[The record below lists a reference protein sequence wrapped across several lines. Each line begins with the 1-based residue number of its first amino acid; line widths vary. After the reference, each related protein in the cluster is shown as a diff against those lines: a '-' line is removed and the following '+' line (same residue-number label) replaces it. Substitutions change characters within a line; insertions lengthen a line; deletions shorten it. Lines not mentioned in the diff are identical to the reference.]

1 MKIFFLVFSFIFL
14 QTGFAQTA
22 DTTAVLVHKD
32 PRMEILSKKQAS
44 VNAAIKKANARTMRG
59 YRLLIVNTTKR
70 DEAMDAKTKIYT
82 YYPELKAYLVYQS
95 PYFKLKAG
103 NFKTREEADR
113 YRIEL
118 NSIFPKGVFIL
129 NDLIEVTPEKE
140 GENKEL

>member
-1 MKIFFLVFSFIFL
+1 MKIFFLVLSLAFFQIGFS
-14 QTGFAQTA
+14 QTA

-32 PRMEILSKKQAS
+32 PRVEILSKKQAS
-44 VNAAIKKANARTMRG
+44 VNAAIKKANARTMKG
-59 YRLLIVNTTKR
+59 YRLLVMNTTKR
-70 DEAMDAKTKIYT
+70 NEAMDAKTRIYT
-82 YYPELKAYLVYQS
+82 HYPELKAYLVYQS

-140 GENKEL
+140 GESKEL

>member
-1 MKIFFLVFSFIFL
+1 MKILVLFFSLVFL
-14 QTGFAQTA
+14 QTGFAQTT
-22 DTTAVLVHKD
+22 DTTSVLVHKD
-32 PRMEILSKKQAS
+32 SRMETLSKKQAS
-44 VNAAIKKANARTMRG
+44 VNAAIKKASARTMKG

-70 DEAMDAKTKIYT
+70 NEAMDAKTKIYT

-113 YRIEL
+113 YRQEL
-118 NSIFPKGVFIL
+118 NEIFPKGVFIL
-129 NDLIEVTPEKE
+129 NDMIEVTPEKD

>member
-1 MKIFFLVFSFIFL
+1 MKIFFLFLSIFFL
-14 QTGFAQTA
+14 GAAFAQNP

-32 PRMEILSKKQAS
+32 PRIEILSKKQAS
-44 VNAAIKKANARTMRG
+44 VNAAIKKASARTMKG

-70 DEAMDAKTKIYT
+70 NEAMDAKTKIYT
-82 YYPELKAYLVYQS
+82 YYPEMKAYLVYQS

-118 NSIFPKGVFIL
+118 NTLFPKGVFIL
-129 NDLIEVTPEKE
+129 NDMIEVTPEKDI
-140 GENKEL
+140 ENKE

>member
-1 MKIFFLVFSFIFL
+1 MKILFLFFSLVFL
-14 QTGFAQTA
+14 QTGFAQIA

-32 PRMEILSKKQAS
+32 PRMETLSKKQAS
-44 VNAAIKKANARTMRG
+44 VNAAIKKASARTMRG
-59 YRLLIVNTTKR
+59 YRLLIVNTTNR
-70 DEAMDAKTKIYT
+70 NEAMDAKTKIYT

-113 YRIEL
+113 YRMEL
-118 NSIFPKGVFIL
+118 NDIFPKGVFIL
-129 NDLIEVTPEKE
+129 NDMIEVTPEKD